1 MSNGY
6 TPPPPYRIVIELR
19 AGRENLRDWARELIW
34 MKRLDGYGD
43 LLQRLYR
50 LYESA
55 TDEQK
60 AAVGL

>member
-6 TPPPPYRIVIELR
+6 TPPPPYRIVVELR
-19 AGRENLRDWARELIW
+19 AGREELRDQLRELIW
-34 MKRLDGYGD
+34 THRLDGYGD
-43 LLQRLYR
+43 LIQRLYR

-60 AAVGL
+60 KEVGL